1 MSKLLPY
8 RSHEPSDIVNG
19 LFSLNQ
25 TGVDA
30 GTLVSVVSGAD
41 PSNDPIS
48 QASTSPGASFVHA
61 YSYDWEV
68 PNKITPSAS
77 GDSKYKVLGI
87 TLFDSFE
94 TDENGEKYKFY
105 ARKRDENQIITS
117 GKAMPV
123 LRQGLVTLKTGA
135 YSGTPAVG
143 SVGVVSDTGNGVIT
157 VKTEAEINSTGTFQ
171 HQHVV
176 GKFISAQS
184 SGTTHGSTLDHGGF
198 AWFVLNV

>member
-1 MSKLLPY
+1 MASKLLPY
-8 RSHEPSDIVNG
+8 RAHEPSDIVNG

-30 GTLVSVVSGAD
+30 GTFVSVVSAD
-41 PSNDPIS
+41 PSAAPID
-48 QASTSPGASFVHA
+48 QASTSPGATFSHTH
-61 YSYDWEV
+61 SYEWEV
-68 PNKITPSAS
+68 TNKITPSAS

-87 TLFDSFE
+87 TLYNSYE

-105 ARKRDENQIITS
+105 PVKRDENQIITS

-123 LRQGLVTLKTGA
+123 LRQGLVTLKSGA

-143 SVGVVSDTGNGVIT
+143 NVGVIANSGGGVIT
-157 VKTEAEINSTGTFQ
+157 VTAESAVTGADQ
-171 HQHVV
+171 HHLVV

-184 SGTTHGSTLDHGGF
+184 SGTTHSSNVDHGGF
-198 AWFVLNV
+198 AWFIVNL